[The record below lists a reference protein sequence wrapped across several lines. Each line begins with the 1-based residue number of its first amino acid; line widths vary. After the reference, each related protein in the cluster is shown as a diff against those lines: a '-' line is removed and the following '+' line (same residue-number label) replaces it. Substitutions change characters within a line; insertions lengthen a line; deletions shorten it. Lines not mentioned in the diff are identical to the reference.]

1 MWYFLTIC
9 FNCMA
14 INIQTREEIN
24 ARSMLAPETTHIGG
38 LKLRPISLGS
48 MELLRQLN
56 NPLAAGESDLDTHT
70 LAEFI
75 WVHAAPLEEV
85 VETVYN
91 HPAQIAKKVTLFCMD
106 ISPAE
111 IKLIT
116 ASLAGERAAVEAA
129 SARPLEKDEESPNEL
144 SHP

>member
-1 MWYFLTIC
+1 
-9 FNCMA
+9 MA

-24 ARSMLAPETTHIGG
+24 TRSMLAPETTPIGG

-56 NPLAAGESDLDTHT
+56 NPLVAGESESDLDTHT

-75 WVHAAPLEEV
+75 WVHTAPLEEV

-91 HPAQIAKKVTLFCMD
+91 HPAQIAKKVTLSCMD

-144 SHP
+144 PHP